1 MGCCTAGTATI
12 VHYDGVSWTAQAS
25 GLRQFLFGVWGS
37 GPADVFTV
45 GAYGRILHYD
55 GVSWTAQESG
65 AARYLYAVWGSAGTH
80 VFAVGDG
87 GLVLLGTR

>member
-1 MGCCTAGTATI
+1 M
-12 VHYDGVSWTAQAS
+12 
-25 GLRQFLFGVWGS
+25 
-37 GPADVFTV
+37 FTV

-65 AARYLYAVWGSAGTH
+65 TARYLYAVWGSAGTH